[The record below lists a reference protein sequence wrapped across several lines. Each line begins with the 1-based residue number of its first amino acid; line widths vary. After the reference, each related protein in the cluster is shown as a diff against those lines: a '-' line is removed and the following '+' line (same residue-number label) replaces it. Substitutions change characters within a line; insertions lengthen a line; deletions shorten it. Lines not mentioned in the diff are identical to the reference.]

1 MEFIKKY
8 YTKYEEIIKY
18 LFWGVMTTVVNFAT
32 FYLLIMCFGSV
43 DGSCNA
49 LFNDF
54 GKLGDI
60 IAKIEK
66 SFVGNVCNIT
76 AVIVSILFA
85 YVTNRHFV
93 FKDKANGR
101 KAVIKEMS
109 SFFACRVFTM
119 VVDSL
124 IYWCGCTVLKVMAF
138 AVKMFSQVVITI
150 LNYVFSKLIVFKKKK
165 EEKRD

>member
-1 MEFIKKY
+1 MELIKKY

-32 FYLLIMCFGSV
+32 FYLLIMCVGSAE
-43 DGSCNA
+43 GSWNA

-66 SFVGNVCNIT
+66 SFGGNVCNVT

-93 FKDKANGR
+93 FKDKAHGR
-101 KAVIKEMS
+101 SAVLKEMS

-119 VVDSL
+119 LVDFL
-124 IYWCGCTVLKVMAF
+124 IYFCGCTLLGLAAF
-138 AVKMFSQVVITI
+138 IVKMFSQVVITI
-150 LNYVFSKLIVFKKKK
+150 LNYVFSKLIVFRKKK
-165 EEKRD
+165 EEKGV